1 MLWTVDHI
9 IFFGFLILNII
20 FGLKSSK
27 GIATI
32 SQYAI
37 GDRNFSTGTL
47 VATTISGIIGVCGII
62 AIQFKVAGL
71 VFEYLLNM
79 PKFQGIFLIGV
90 VVILYSTMGG
100 IKSVTFTDMIQFL
113 TFGTI
118 IPIMTYYF
126 FNNLPDNYNSVVN
139 ALSNQPK
146 YNLGNIFDI
155 SKASFWNNLSLFFI
169 FLIPGFNSAVFQRIS
184 MANSIDQAKRSFVI
198 SAQICFVILLILI
211 WLVLV
216 IQAKAP
222 NISAEDVIKILI
234 FDQLIPVYRGL
245 MLVGVIAMTMST
257 ADSYINS
264 SSILF
269 SHDFLGSLN
278 IKVKNELLAVRIT
291 SLIIGTIALLLSL
304 KDTTVFKL
312 IIFTIGFYM
321 PIVTVPFIMAIFGY
335 RTPYEQAVLCGMGAG
350 LAVVVLWNYLDI
362 TVIDNVVPAMAANW
376 LVLVIMHKYYYSKEK
391 TI

>member
-126 FNNLPDNYNSVVN
+126 FNNLPDSYNSVVN

-169 FLIPGFNSAVFQRIS
+169 
-184 MANSIDQAKRSFVI
+184 
-198 SAQICFVILLILI
+198 
-211 WLVLV
+211 
-216 IQAKAP
+216 
-222 NISAEDVIKILI
+222 
-234 FDQLIPVYRGL
+234 
-245 MLVGVIAMTMST
+245 
-257 ADSYINS
+257 
-264 SSILF
+264 
-269 SHDFLGSLN
+269 
-278 IKVKNELLAVRIT
+278 
-291 SLIIGTIALLLSL
+291 
-304 KDTTVFKL
+304 
-312 IIFTIGFYM
+312 
-321 PIVTVPFIMAIFGY
+321 
-335 RTPYEQAVLCGMGAG
+335 
-350 LAVVVLWNYLDI
+350 
-362 TVIDNVVPAMAANW
+362 
-376 LVLVIMHKYYYSKEK
+376 
-391 TI
+391 